1 VLDKQVSRSVRPKF
15 SLLHQPPPRV
25 GLFVDWLMD
34 PYQTAVLAGARAAA
48 EEWGASL
55 IAFPGGILGSPH
67 RNGAQRNHLFDVAGR
82 EQLDAVVVLGGTL
95 GNHLGVEALA
105 ELCAQFRGKPV
116 VSIAVEVP
124 GCSLVRVNN
133 GAGMREALEHLIRQH
148 SRRRVAFIRGP
159 RANAE
164 AEARFS
170 AYREALEGAGLP
182 LDEALVA
189 PGAFQRSCGRDAVRH
204 WLDERRIPVG
214 ELDAIVGAADLMV
227 LGALDELTERGVRV
241 PEDVAL
247 VGFDDI
253 DQARFTTPPLSTVRQ
268 PLFEQGREAVRMAL
282 LQINGEQSTGSQR
295 EPERLELPTRF
306 VGRRSCGCF
315 SREPAEGSFP
325 PISSRLSLNAQL
337 VARRQI
343 LRAELARASRGSFT
357 GAGAGWED
365 RLLNALAEELDGR
378 SGAFVDAY
386 YRVLQAVMVAGGDL
400 SVCHPV
406 IGALR
411 RQLLAL
417 VGDDAVTL
425 RRVEHLLHELR
436 VMTSEILERHQ
447 AMQRI
452 QAEARARELSQVSA
466 RLVAALEFDRLTA
479 SIREELPRL
488 GIGSCLVV
496 RYVDAEHVEPVAGYL
511 PGGEEVPRSRYP
523 AKEIVPRAIFDEAAA
538 VQLTLIPLS
547 FDGHPFGYVVFEL
560 GQLDGHVYES
570 LGEIIGAALRSAG
583 LTAILARTTGS
594 SHPLA
599 AREAAGTPT
608 T

>member
-1 VLDKQVSRSVRPKF
+1 MLDKQVSRSVRPKF

-34 PYQTAVLAGARAAA
+34 PYQAAVLAGARAAA
-48 EEWGASL
+48 EEWGAGL
-55 IAFPGGILGSPH
+55 IAFPGGVLGSPH
-67 RNGAQRNHLFDVAGR
+67 RNGAQRNHLFGLAGR
-82 EQLDAVVVLGGTL
+82 EQLDAIVVLGGTL
-95 GNHLGVEALA
+95 GNHLGVDALA
-105 ELCAQFRGKPV
+105 ELCTTFSGKPV

-124 GCSLVRVNN
+124 DCSLVRVNN
-133 GAGMREALEHLIRQH
+133 GAGMRDAVEHLIRQH
-148 SRRRVAFIRGP
+148 ACRRVAFIRGP

-164 AEARFS
+164 AEARFT

-182 LDEALVA
+182 FDEALVA
-189 PGAFQRSCGRDAVRH
+189 PGVFQRSCGRDAVRC
-204 WLDERRIPVG
+204 WLDERQIPVS

-241 PEDVAL
+241 PDDVAL

-282 LQINGEQSTGSQR
+282 QQLDGEQPSAPR
-295 EPERLELPTRF
+295 EPERLELSTRF

-315 SREPAEGSFP
+315 SREPMEGSFP
-325 PISSRLSLNAQL
+325 PIASRLSLNAQL

-343 LRAELARASRGSFT
+343 LRAELARASRGCFT

-365 RLLNALAEELDGR
+365 RLLNALAEELEGR
-378 SGAFVDAY
+378 AGVFIDAY

-411 RQLLAL
+411 RQLLVL
-417 VGDDAVTL
+417 VGDDAFTL

-436 VMTSEILERHQ
+436 VMTSEVLERHQ
-447 AMQRI
+447 AMLRI
-452 QAEARARELSQVSA
+452 QAEARARELSWVSA
-466 RLVAALEFDRLTA
+466 RLVAALEFDRLAA

-488 GIGSCLVV
+488 GIGCCLVV
-496 RYVDAEHVEPVAGYL
+496 RYTDAEHVESVAGYL
-511 PGGEEVPRSRYP
+511 AGGHEVPRSRYP
-523 AKEIVPRAIFDEAAA
+523 AREIVPRALFDDPVAP
-538 VQLTLIPLS
+538 QLTLIPLS

-599 AREAAGTPT
+599 AREATGSQAT
-608 T
+608 